1 MFYKINL
8 IINDFKKYVQKRRIE
23 NEMAEVAAIHNEQN
37 KDLEQMQ
44 LRLAQAYGLE
54 DTVKRQELIIEKLE
68 TLVHN
73 LITNGASSLTLAE
86 LNEE

>member
-1 MFYKINL
+1 
-8 IINDFKKYVQKRRIE
+8 
-23 NEMAEVAAIHNEQN
+23 MAEVAAIHNEQN

-73 LITNGASSLTLAE
+73 LITNGNSSSTLAE

>member
-1 MFYKINL
+1 
-8 IINDFKKYVQKRRIE
+8 
-23 NEMAEVAAIHNEQN
+23 
-37 KDLEQMQ
+37 
-44 LRLAQAYGLE
+44 LAQAYGLE

-73 LITNGASSLTLAE
+73 LITNGSSSLTLAE

>member
-1 MFYKINL
+1 
-8 IINDFKKYVQKRRIE
+8 
-23 NEMAEVAAIHNEQN
+23 MAEVAAIHNEQN

-73 LITNGASSLTLAE
+73 LITNGNSSLTLAE

>member
-8 IINDFKKYVQKRRIE
+8 IINYFKKYVQKRRIE

-73 LITNGASSLTLAE
+73 LITNGTSGLTLAE

>member
-1 MFYKINL
+1 MIKTNYL
-8 IINDFKKYVQKRRIE
+8 KKCTQKRRIE
-23 NEMAEVAAIHNEQN
+23 IEMAEVAAIHNEQN

-68 TLVHN
+68 TLVHS
-73 LITNGASSLTLAE
+73 LITNGSSSLNLAE